1 MVEYRHVFI
10 RIWDYDV
17 PADAVPAFCAAY
29 PSHGDW
35 VEMFARA
42 VGYLGT
48 ELYRDP
54 DHTGHFLT
62 IERWR
67 TEQDW
72 HAFRAR
78 FGADY
83 GALDAR
89 LDGLAA
95 TERSLFEGVSEP

>member
-1 MVEYRHVFI
+1 MRCLLV
-10 RIWDYDV
+10 
-17 PADAVPAFCAAY
+17 
-29 PSHGDW
+29 
-35 VEMFARA
+35 ARR
-42 VGYLGT
+42 LGT
-48 ELYRDP
+48 ELNPDP

>member
-1 MVEYRHVFI
+1 MVEYRRVFI
-10 RIWDYDV
+10 RIWYYNV

-29 PSHGDW
+29 SSQGDW
-35 VEMFARA
+35 VELFAQA
-42 VGYLGT
+42 VGYLST

-54 DHTGHFLT
+54 DHSGHFLT
-62 IERWR
+62 IDRWR

-83 GALDAR
+83 DALDAR
-89 LDGLAA
+89 LAALAA
-95 TERSLFEGVSEP
+95 TERSVLEGVSEP